1 MRFLALAFA
10 VLLAVVP
17 VASAQDPPR
26 VTFGVGG
33 AIVAPLSG
41 TADNFSI
48 GYGIGGNATWHIT
61 VQMGL
66 QFDYLYSALGAKD
79 ERVPRPPFA
88 TPIEAKLRLQA
99 GTVAFVFQAP
109 PGPFRLYLL
118 AGGGIYHR
126 SVSLETSATG
136 SVSVCNPWWF
146 VCTSQP
152 EPAGS
157 LAGSHAS
164 TDVGVNV
171 GAGFTA
177 GRFFAE
183 VRYHYMFG
191 PSYSTPSGT
200 QKATGKFLPLIVGA
214 RF

>member
-10 VLLAVVP
+10 LLLAVIP
-17 VASAQDPPR
+17 VASAQDSPR
-26 VTFGVGG
+26 VTLGVGG

-61 VQMGL
+61 GQTGL
-66 QFDYLYSALGAKD
+66 QFDYLYAGLGGKGA
-79 ERVPRPPFA
+79 VPGTA
-88 TPIEAKLRLQA
+88 PIDASLRMQY
-99 GTVAFVFQAP
+99 GTAAFVFQAP

-126 SVSLETSATG
+126 SVSLTTSATG
-136 SVSVCNPWWF
+136 SVTVCNPWWF
-146 VCTSQP
+146 VCNAQP
-152 EPAGS
+152 VPAS
-157 LAGSHAS
+157 SVAGSHSS

-177 GRFFAE
+177 GKFFAE
-183 VRYHYMFG
+183 VRYHYMTG
-191 PSYSTPSGT
+191 PSYATPSGT
-200 QKATGKFLPLIVGA
+200 QKATGKFFPLTIGA

>member
-1 MRFLALAFA
+1 MRRLALAL
-10 VLLAVVP
+10 VLLML
-17 VASAQDPPR
+17 SATAARAQEPPR

-61 VQMGL
+61 EQTGV
-66 QFDYLYSALGAKD
+66 QFDYMYSSLGGKD
-79 ERVPRPPFA
+79 ATQGSAPFDSDM
-88 TPIEAKLRLQA
+88 KLQY
-99 GTVAFVFQAP
+99 GTAAFVFQAP

-126 SVSLETSATG
+126 SVSLATSATG
-136 SVSVCNPWWF
+136 SSAVCNPWWF
-146 VCTSQP
+146 VCNAQP
-152 EPAGS
+152 APVQSIAGS
-157 LAGSHAS
+157 RAS
-164 TDVGVNV
+164 TDFGVNI

-177 GRFFAE
+177 GKFFAE
-183 VRYHYMFG
+183 VRYHYAFG

-200 QKATGKFLPLIVGA
+200 QKATGKFFPLMVGA